1 MIKDCSLAMVSSQTS
16 QGHLEQNSETM
27 SEVGDSDRDIRD
39 PPRVLGKPPA
49 GKHRPMQEC
58 DNASVDSPVK
68 GDLTKVTVSPRV
80 ELMLNNELF
89 KKYLSRHGNL
99 LEKLAQRQGRSR
111 GTLKK
116 AFSNLDLSKIDLE
129 EELHSAE
136 DMNSSSKLGKE
147 DNKENDVTG
156 EDVDGLCSLHSQ
168 NPAAIRAKR
177 SLSLTGTSDP
187 NFNDLQQALK
197 INEEKTNVRNKS
209 RRSKFMMP
217 SFEEFKRSRKEKLKK
232 GQEFVKDVLRNKE
245 NIPHSFIKN
254 LDIKCFPTVTS
265 SRRLPK
271 EPVPKEPE
279 TTQRNL
285 SSGETFKGNEE
296 QSQVVSKE
304 SQVMNK
310 SVETAKVEAEDV
322 RTEQGFQKI
331 KQEPQERVHR
341 KLPNIENLTLSNIA
355 HVSSQ
360 QGFDVHESNEKTDG
374 NQRIDDNHL
383 SKLVTR
389 KERLKSSESFCA
401 RSPEV
406 SICSPRRSK
415 SMKTKQKDFRSNSS
429 KSFTEDVDPLELS
442 TDGNTVYATL
452 NIFSTDV
459 ELQAQATDTE
469 EDDDHAKDSQS
480 NCRTENH
487 CGCCIRK
494 KISSSK
500 DDLLSKTESAMNSK
514 TSVCPEGNETSNRNS
529 QQERSDGVPGRRIL
543 RATRK
548 RKLPTKQRKNKTEE
562 INFTVNT
569 GLSTVRTWPKLCA
582 SQSVDNATNT
592 SVKKIEKKP
601 PPVHLPLNRSVSC
614 EVFSVNNF
622 SPFSPGTFSFPNS
635 PSDLVS
641 FSFPSTDSSNP
652 GSEIDLYT
660 GEHEKIHIQE
670 TRSIQIDSKLLISR
684 STSDVTTDSQR
695 KRRERKQRPYKSDP
709 FNGSI
714 HLADNKLTQN
724 LNALRNN
731 FLSSKEEDC
740 PDDRDDL
747 SLEDVEEERNL
758 FGADQFRNINHRL
771 SNISDVSTDSGVIGP
786 DSIPDAP
793 PSPSS
798 SIFSQTSLFGGSEG
812 QTCTDVDE
820 KSFGDS
826 EYNQEKHEKERKET
840 ILEIRDTEINY
851 GRDLKIL
858 KEEFYKPM
866 KNNGL
871 LTSEQLEDI
880 FQNLEDLIEVNKQFT
895 DRLQQ
900 AVEAALEA
908 GDELLTKVVIGDLF
922 LKSTNLIYTFEHYC
936 VNQSQATILLE
947 QLERE
952 KDILRIFL
960 KVCQDEQPI
969 LRRMHLKSFLMVPV
983 QRIMKYPLLL
993 ERLYRATSP
1002 NHSDKEAILSA
1013 KNKIEKILEH
1023 INSRTRTASQ
1033 VRLAK
1038 RKSADKKYTVTEK
1051 IEVTRVAME
1060 VLGWHKHDICD
1071 ILTSQM
1077 QVAPLLNDQNW
1088 ATKRLRNIKFTSVH
1102 AVLLTLGQGELL
1114 HAEEECLLFP
1124 RRSQVI
1130 QAAIVLIKEKNGK
1143 FQTFREP
1150 FLLNRCVINVDKDL
1164 EDVFEVMELNKESCL
1179 FKCEDSNLFKLWL
1192 QNVKQQTLDLG
1203 SWRKRRN
1210 ALPNIMIKHLV

>member
-1 MIKDCSLAMVSSQTS
+1 MTKDCSLAMVSSQTS

-27 SEVGDSDRDIRD
+27 SEVRDSNQDFRN
-39 PPRVLGKPPA
+39 PPRVLGKPPV
-49 GKHRPMQEC
+49 GKQRPVQEC
-58 DNASVDSPVK
+58 ENASVDSPVK

-136 DMNSSSKLGKE
+136 DINSSSNVGKE
-147 DNKENDVTG
+147 DNKENENDVSV
-156 EDVDGLCSLHSQ
+156 EDVDSVHSLHSQ

-187 NFNDLQQALK
+187 KFSDLQQALK
-197 INEEKTNVRNKS
+197 INEEKANVRNKS
-209 RRSKFMMP
+209 RRSKFMIP

-271 EPVPKEPE
+271 EPVQKGTE

-285 SSGETFKGNEE
+285 STGETTKVNEE
-296 QSQVVSKE
+296 QSQVLPKECQIVSR
-304 SQVMNK
+304 
-310 SVETAKVEAEDV
+310 SVETAKVEAENEN
-322 RTEQGFQKI
+322 TEHVFPRQT
-331 KQEPQERVHR
+331 QERVHR
-341 KLPNIENLTLSNIA
+341 KLPNIENLTLSNIQ
-355 HVSSQ
+355 SSQ
-360 QGFDVHESNEKTDG
+360 QGVDVPDSNENSDG
-374 NQRIDDNHL
+374 NQRTDNNHL
-383 SKLVTR
+383 TKLVTR
-389 KERLKSSESFCA
+389 KERLKSSESFCV

-406 SICSPRRSK
+406 SVSSPRRSQ
-415 SMKTKQKDFRSNSS
+415 SMKSKQRDFCRSNSS

-459 ELQAQATDTE
+459 ELEAQASDTE
-469 EDDDHAKDSQS
+469 EEDDNAKDSQ
-480 NCRTENH
+480 NKCQTENH
-487 CGCCIRK
+487 CGCCLRQ
-494 KISSSK
+494 KISSPK
-500 DDLLSKTESAMNSK
+500 DNLPLNTESAMNPK
-514 TSVCPEGNETSNRNS
+514 TAYPEGYETLNRNS
-529 QQERSDGVPGRRIL
+529 QPNRNDGVPGRRIL

-548 RKLPTKQRKNKTEE
+548 RKLPTKQRKHKTEE
-562 INFTVNT
+562 INLVNT
-569 GLSTVRTWPKLCA
+569 DIPTVRTWPKLC
-582 SQSVDNATNT
+582 SSLPVDTT
-592 SVKKIEKKP
+592 TKTRVKRIEKKS

-622 SPFSPGTFSFPNS
+622 SPSSPGTFSFPNS

-641 FSFPSTDSSNP
+641 FNFPSTDSSNP

-660 GEHEKIHIQE
+660 GEQERTNIQE
-670 TRSIQIDSKLLISR
+670 NRSFQPDSKLLISR

-709 FNGSI
+709 FSGSI
-714 HLADNKLTQN
+714 QLADNKLTQN

-758 FGADQFRNINHRL
+758 FGADPFRSINHRL

-786 DSIPDAP
+786 DSIPPPSPP

-900 AVEAALEA
+900 AVEAALGA
-908 GDELLTKVVIGDLF
+908 GDELLTTVVIGDLF

-1002 NHSDKEAILSA
+1002 NHHDKEAILSA

-1088 ATKRLRNIKFTSVH
+1088 ATKRLRNVKFTSVH

-1114 HAEEECLLFP
+1114 HAEEESLLFP
-1124 RRSQVI
+1124 KRSQVI

-1150 FLLNRCVINVDKDL
+1150 FLLNRCIINVDKDL

-1179 FKCEDSNLFKLWL
+1179 FKCDDSNLFKLWL